1 MRHCIKK
8 GKERRKEK
16 DIRGGSERGE
26 KMKGREGRKGKH
38 RGEANQKKKNLLF
51 YLYFY

>member
-1 MRHCIKK
+1 MRYCIKK

-16 DIRGGSERGE
+16 GIRDGNERGE
-26 KMKGREGRKGKH
+26 KMKGKEGRGGKY
-38 RGEANQKKKNLLF
+38 RGEANKKKKNLLF